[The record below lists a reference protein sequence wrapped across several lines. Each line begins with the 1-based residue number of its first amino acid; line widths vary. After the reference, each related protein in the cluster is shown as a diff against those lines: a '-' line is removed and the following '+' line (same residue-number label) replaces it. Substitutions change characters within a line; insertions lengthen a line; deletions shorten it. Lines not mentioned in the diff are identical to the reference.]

1 MHSIRGLGET
11 KMRKLGSCA
20 LILATIGACSGP
32 PDAAKDPFS
41 SLNSDWLVAAEEAA
55 AWAEHKNE
63 NLPTL
68 TGSPEWL
75 NYMAMLED
83 TLASYGTV
91 DHFRNSWD
99 FERWDTSDDSSGWS
113 LSSDGSRVRV
123 AMYGAYSGSTGP
135 DGVTAEMI
143 YYDHDNPP
151 ESIEGKIV
159 VIPTRP
165 HPQPPYDDDYLIN
178 YTFNDY
184 EYATDGDTLYEPFT
198 VVPPE
203 FSFTFDIW
211 WQLAQRLDQI
221 PKEGNAAG
229 AVIVYDMAF
238 ERTSGIYTFPV
249 PTLYDSPTLILSRED
264 GAKVIED
271 AKAGK
276 TATLRLEATLEPAE
290 AYQLI
295 AYLPGKDYGTEKDQQ
310 IVLVNHTDGPSIT
323 QDNGALGLLS
333 IVKYFSH
340 IPQEERPRT
349 LTVYL
354 DCRHYIPGMEGAHS
368 DPSWLNRY
376 PAERDKLVAMV
387 QMEHMGEMDYREVDG
402 KVEAVGMPEQS
413 YLWVR
418 NNPVLIEAA
427 IDAVQKYGWSRA
439 QVSVPER
446 PGIRGGIQQVWWGV
460 GSIGNPGLDPLGK
473 PLRNC
478 EVWHCLDIPGYGLG
492 GFLGHYWSVDSDISR
507 WNKNLFVAQAAT
519 MTELTGVL
527 MTSELETIKPLG
539 YGERLEDP

>member
-1 MHSIRGLGET
+1 MHNIRDLGET
-11 KMRKLGSCA
+11 KMKKFGSCA

-32 PDAAKDPFS
+32 PDAAKSPFS
-41 SLNSDWLVAAEEAA
+41 SLNSDWLVSAEEAA

-75 NYMAMLED
+75 NYMAMLEE

-91 DHFRNSWD
+91 DHFRNSWE
-99 FERWDTSDDSSGWS
+99 FERWDTSDDPIGWS
-113 LSSDGSRVRV
+113 LTSDGTPVRV

-143 YYDHDNPP
+143 YYDHDHPP

-165 HPQPPYDDDYLIN
+165 HPKPPYDDDYLIN

-198 VVPPE
+198 FVPPE

-211 WQLAQRLDQI
+211 WQLAQRLERI

-276 TATLRLEATLEPAE
+276 TATLRLETTLEPK
-290 AYQLI
+290 LI
-295 AYLPGKDYGTEKDQQ
+295 FSKIQ
-310 IVLVNHTDGPSIT
+310 IG
-323 QDNGALGLLS
+323 
-333 IVKYFSH
+333 
-340 IPQEERPRT
+340 
-349 LTVYL
+349 
-354 DCRHYIPGMEGAHS
+354 
-368 DPSWLNRY
+368 DP
-376 PAERDKLVAMV
+376 VA
-387 QMEHMGEMDYREVDG
+387 
-402 KVEAVGMPEQS
+402 
-413 YLWVR
+413 
-418 NNPVLIEAA
+418 
-427 IDAVQKYGWSRA
+427 
-439 QVSVPER
+439 
-446 PGIRGGIQQVWWGV
+446 
-460 GSIGNPGLDPLGK
+460 
-473 PLRNC
+473 
-478 EVWHCLDIPGYGLG
+478 
-492 GFLGHYWSVDSDISR
+492 
-507 WNKNLFVAQAAT
+507 
-519 MTELTGVL
+519 
-527 MTSELETIKPLG
+527 
-539 YGERLEDP
+539 